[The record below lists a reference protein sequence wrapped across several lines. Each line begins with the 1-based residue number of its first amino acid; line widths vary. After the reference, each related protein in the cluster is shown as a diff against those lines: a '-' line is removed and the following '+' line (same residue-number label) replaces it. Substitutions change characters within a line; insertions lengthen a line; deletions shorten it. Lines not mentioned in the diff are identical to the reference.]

1 MTYYQKDARQ
11 QGIASYTKKFV
22 GTRLTRSLCSQSQ
35 MYNLQ
40 CEVCI
45 SLLAFIIADSFKKL
59 FGQTESGFS
68 ITHPISCSRNGTLV
82 NKLTETHSRS
92 NSHRV
97 KTANYWFLLVPSTTG
112 RGTSIEINHPSLFT
126 DDHRSDHRPGL
137 EG

>member
-1 MTYYQKDARQ
+1 MLLTQRN
-11 QGIASYTKKFV
+11 V
-22 GTRLTRSLCSQSQ
+22 GEETDRDTNHNALKI
-35 MYNLQ
+35 Y
-40 CEVCI
+40 VI
-45 SLLAFIIADSFKKL
+45 LLF
-59 FGQTESGFS
+59 
-68 ITHPISCSRNGTLV
+68 
-82 NKLTETHSRS
+82 HSRS

>member
-1 MTYYQKDARQ
+1 MVDLILTLSVTYYQTDARQ

-45 SLLAFIIADSFKKL
+45 SFLAFIIADSFKKL

-82 NKLTETHSRS
+82 NKLTMRHKPQRFKNICYS
-92 NSHRV
+92 V
-97 KTANYWFLLVPSTTG
+97 VPFQ
-112 RGTSIEINHPSLFT
+112 I
-126 DDHRSDHRPGL
+126 
-137 EG
+137 